1 MSRSMLAAAARADNK
16 RFFCCERDFKIVS
29 PASSVSVAILC
40 ACSNVSE
47 RRSALETDVTSASR
61 RSSSFKTAKEF
72 LPEPPVV
79 VVVAVP
85 YSMSRLESNCCLKE
99 YTAGRVS
106 QRCTKTS
113 AKDDDDDEGE
123 EEHRTR
129 APKMPPQ
136 SERERERRKENH
148 PRGEEQKFH
157 SAGSLSPRRKVRRK
171 KTNPRARLHA
181 QRYNNNSANN
191 KKKKKKSNDEKE
203 GKTHRRALARRG
215 WHLHHML
222 FSFVFLC

>member
-1 MSRSMLAAAARADNK
+1 MLAAAARADNK

-79 VVVAVP
+79 VAVVP
-85 YSMSRLESNCCLKE
+85 DSMSRLESNCCLK
-99 YTAGRVS
+99 GRRINRGKG

-113 AKDDDDDEGE
+113 DKDDDE
-123 EEHRTR
+123 EKDHRTR
-129 APKMPPQ
+129 APEMPPQ
-136 SERERERRKENH
+136 REREREREEREKKGKPPARGGGTKIFI
-148 PRGEEQKFH
+148 PRALF
-157 SAGSLSPRRKVRRK
+157 SPKKQILARCKTTTRTTSIRK
-171 KTNPRARLHA
+171 KEEEEEEDKN
-181 QRYNNNSANN
+181 
-191 KKKKKKSNDEKE
+191 
-203 GKTHRRALARRG
+203 GKRRTGALSLDAVG
-215 WHLHHML
+215 ICTMI
-222 FSFVFLC
+222 FSFVFIVF

>member
-85 YSMSRLESNCCLKE
+85 DSMSRLESNCCLKE

-136 SERERERRKENH
+136 SEREREKKGK
-148 PRGEEQKFH
+148 PPARGRTKISFRGLSFSPKKSKTKKNE
-157 SAGSLSPRRKVRRK
+157 SPRAVA
-171 KTNPRARLHA
+171 RA
-181 QRYNNNSANN
+181 
-191 KKKKKKSNDEKE
+191 
-203 GKTHRRALARRG
+203 TI
-215 WHLHHML
+215 
-222 FSFVFLC
+222 

>member
-1 MSRSMLAAAARADNK
+1 MLAAAARADNK

-47 RRSALETDVTSASR
+47 RRSALEADVTSASR

-72 LPEPPVV
+72 LPEPPVD
-79 VVVAVP
+79 VAVP
-85 YSMSRLESNCCLKE
+85 DSMSRLESNCCLKE

-113 AKDDDDDEGE
+113 DKDDDDEGE
-123 EEHRTR
+123 EVHRMR

-136 SERERERRKENH
+136 REREREERKTTGAGKNKNFI
-148 PRGEEQKFH
+148 PRALFLPEKEE
-157 SAGSLSPRRKVRRK
+157 K
-171 KTNPRARLHA
+171 KTNPRARLHTTITITTI
-181 QRYNNNSANN
+181 R
-191 KKKKKKSNDEKE
+191 KRRRRPTTKE

-215 WHLHHML
+215 WHLHHAL
-222 FSFVFLC
+222 FVCF

>member
-85 YSMSRLESNCCLKE
+85 DSMSRLESNCCLKE

-136 SERERERRKENH
+136 RERERRE
-148 PRGEEQKFH
+148 REERKTTR
-157 SAGSLSPRRKVRRK
+157 AGKNK
-171 KTNPRARLHA
+171 NFIPRALFLPE
-181 QRYNNNSANN
+181 
-191 KKKKKKSNDEKE
+191 EK
-203 GKTHRRALARRG
+203 
-215 WHLHHML
+215 
-222 FSFVFLC
+222 